1 MAAMPRTTATRTASR
16 PGALLRRLSPLLVA
30 ALLMAGEP
38 VIAPALAKPPAKVQK
53 SQKAQKAQKVQKGAK
68 AQKDQIAGKAAKAT
82 PSADAGLVQA
92 GVPAQ
97 VAAAL
102 RRAGVPASAT
112 SFYVVKLGAPSARAS
127 WNAQQPMNPASTMK
141 LVTTFAGLQLLGPEY
156 RWQTSLYAD
165 AQPGFDG
172 TVNGNV
178 YLRGRGDPKLV
189 PEEMAKLVA
198 SARAGG
204 ATAINGDLV
213 LDRSYFAD
221 GLDGNGTIDGEA
233 QRAYNVGPDALLYA
247 FKTLSFTLTPDSV
260 TQTVAVSVTPE
271 LAQLRLDNQLALTN
285 GRCGD
290 WQSRAT
296 PSVQPQSDGTVLA
309 SFAGDY
315 SSDCGE
321 HVLNIATLSHAEFT
335 WGGFVAEW
343 QRAGGRFTHLPA
355 LRSGK
360 VPRGAVL
367 LARHYGL
374 PLSDIVRDINK
385 FSNNVMA
392 RQLFLT
398 IGAELD
404 RGGPASPERSIRV
417 VRRWLAKQGLDMP
430 GLVLDNGSG
439 LSREER
445 ISAYDM
451 ARLLQQAAASNVGP
465 ALVDSLPVLGVDGT
479 LRNRLSGANAAGS
492 AYLKTGTLADVRA
505 LAGYVDAEDGSRYVL
520 VSMINHPNAA
530 QAREA
535 HDALMQWVYR
545 GAP

>member
-1 MAAMPRTTATRTASR
+1 MAAMPRTIAALATPR
-16 PGALLRRLSPLLVA
+16 PGALLRRLSPLLSPLLA
-30 ALLMAGEP
+30 AVLLAGGP
-38 VIAPALAKPPAKVQK
+38 SLTPALAKAPAK
-53 SQKAQKAQKVQKGAK
+53 SAT
-68 AQKDQIAGKAAKAT
+68 AAKAGQA
-82 PSADAGLVQA
+82 PHAAADSALVRA

-102 RRAGVPASAT
+102 RHAGVPASAA
-112 SFYVVKLGAPSARAS
+112 SFYVVRLGAGTARAS

-141 LVTTFAGLQLLGPEY
+141 LVTTFAGLQLLGPDY

-165 AQPGFDG
+165 AQPASDG

-178 YLRGRGDPKLV
+178 YLRGHGDPKLV

-198 SARAGG
+198 SARTAG

-247 FKTLSFTLTPDSV
+247 FKTLTFTLTPDPAS
-260 TQTVAVSVTPE
+260 QTVAVSVTPE
-271 LAQLRLDNQLALTN
+271 LAQLKLDNRLTLTN

-290 WQSRAT
+290 WQSSASPT
-296 PSVQPQSDGTVLA
+296 VLPQADGTVLA
-309 SFAGDY
+309 SFSGAY

-321 HVLNIATLSHAEFT
+321 HMLNIATLSHAEFT

-343 QRAGGRFTHLPA
+343 QRAGGRFAHLPA

-374 PLSDIVRDINK
+374 PLADIVRDINK

-392 RQLFLT
+392 RQLFLS
-398 IGAELD
+398 IGAEMD
-404 RGGPASPERSIRV
+404 RGGPASTARSIRV
-417 VRRWLAKQGLDMP
+417 VQRWLARQGLDMP

-465 ALVDSLPVLGVDGT
+465 VLIDSLPVLGVDGT
-479 LRNRLSGANAAGS
+479 LRNRLTRANAAGS
-492 AYLKTGTLADVRA
+492 GYLKTGTLADVRA
-505 LAGYVDAEDGSRYVL
+505 LAGFVDAIEGGRYVV

-530 QAREA
+530 QAQAA
-535 HDALMQWVYR
+535 HDALLQWVYR